1 MPKEKKVNK
10 ITGRPA
16 EYSIKAGDKV
26 FNFKTKK
33 PFANKLRTLAADMGQ
48 LTRTPSRTMKDSDVK
63 IMTEAMKRAKLKNYR
78 STLKI
83 K

>member
-1 MPKEKKVNK
+1 MTKEKEVNK

-16 EYSIKAGDKV
+16 TYSIKAGDKV

-33 PFANKLRTLAADMGQ
+33 PFANKLRTLAADIGQ
-48 LTRTPSRTMKDSDVK
+48 SIRTPSRTMKNSDAK
-63 IMTEAMKRAKLKNYR
+63 IMTEAMKKAKLKNFR